1 MKLLQKSSGLLV
13 DAFIAALGPEDF
25 AAMRK
30 EKGFVFDW
38 SLEKDNEV
46 YKICLKADD
55 TKILGL
61 LSMTDHPNELR
72 IHINLLEVTKENVG
86 RSKKLDYIAGCLIA
100 FACASAFKRGYEG
113 FVSLLPKTELIEM
126 YQAKYGFRKLGR
138 LLAIEHE
145 YSKQVIDQYHGDE

>member
-1 MKLLQKSSGLLV
+1 MKLLQKSSGLLA
-13 DAFIAALGPEDF
+13 DAFITTLEPGDLAAI
-25 AAMRK
+25 RK

-38 SLEKDNEV
+38 SLEKDNDV

-61 LSMTDHPNELR
+61 LSMTEHPDELR

-86 RSKKLDYIAGCLIA
+86 RNKKLDYIAGCLIA
-100 FACASAFKRGYEG
+100 FACVSAFKRGYEG
-113 FVSLLPKTELIEM
+113 LVSLLPKTELIEM
-126 YQAKYGFRKLGR
+126 YQSKYGFRQYGR
-138 LLAIEHE
+138 LLALEHE